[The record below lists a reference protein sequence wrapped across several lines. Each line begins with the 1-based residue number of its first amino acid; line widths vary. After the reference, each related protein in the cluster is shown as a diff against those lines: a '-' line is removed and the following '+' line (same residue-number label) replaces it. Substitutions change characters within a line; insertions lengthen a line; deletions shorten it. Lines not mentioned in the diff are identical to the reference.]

1 MIADQWIKTLNARLT
16 GCPSVRGKIGY
27 GLLILAVGSVTA
39 VVFVAVKLLQG
50 VLFLVSG
57 TIKNLWNGN
66 YDSGKED
73 RRTSTASDDEDE
85 HELDGYTSGP
95 QGFGMYSYGSRIDSD
110 D

>member
-1 MIADQWIKTLNARLT
+1 MIADQWIKTLNARLS

-27 GLLILAVGSVTA
+27 GLLILVVGSVTA

-66 YDSGKED
+66 YDNTAEKENVSGYQYGPEGYGFYRNGRFQYPSAYED
-73 RRTSTASDDEDE
+73 DD
-85 HELDGYTSGP
+85 
-95 QGFGMYSYGSRIDSD
+95 
-110 D
+110 